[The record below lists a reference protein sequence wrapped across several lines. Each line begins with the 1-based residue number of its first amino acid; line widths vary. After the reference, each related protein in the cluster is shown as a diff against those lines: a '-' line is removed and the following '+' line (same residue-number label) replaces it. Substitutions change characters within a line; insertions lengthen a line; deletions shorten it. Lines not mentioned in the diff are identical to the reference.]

1 MALMVHLK
9 TVAHLRGKGDKIAK
23 VTFRGKDIYVYV
35 YILIILLYVEAV
47 CVWKPNRA
55 VCCALICV
63 SLHNVMRASQPLHK
77 KVGRARKRV

>member
-1 MALMVHLK
+1 MMALMVHLK

-23 VTFRGKDIYVYV
+23 VTFRGKDVYV
-35 YILIILLYVEAV
+35 YFLNYSSVEAV
-47 CVWKPNRA
+47 CVWKPDRA

-63 SLHNVMRASQPLHK
+63 SLHNVMRVSQPLHK